1 MINVTEAAL
10 LINKLESI
18 KDNVCSRNLIDITPV
33 NIEITQVYQIFKDIS
48 INKAYLY
55 TCNQI
60 YPIAQTHSGF
70 GIINV
75 VDLRKQNKNYLF
87 YSVSYGNGVLGSKI
101 VHFDLELYKEAII
114 YTYNSF
120 DFSALAL
127 LKCDNSID
135 ICKFEVRKMDWKL
148 PFDNQ
153 IINKAMYAKL
163 VIEQDIY
170 VDQSPQK

>member
-10 LINKLESI
+10 LINKLENI
-18 KDNVCSRNLIDITPV
+18 KVNVCSRNLIDITPV
-33 NIEITQVYQIFKDIS
+33 EIGINQVYQIFKDIS
-48 INKAYLY
+48 ENLAYLY
-55 TCNQI
+55 TSNKI

-75 VDLRKQNKNYLF
+75 VDIRKYDKNYLF

-101 VHFDLELYKEAII
+101 VHFDLDLNKEAII

-127 LKCDNSID
+127 MKCDNSID
-135 ICKFEVRKMDWKL
+135 IYKFEIRKMDWKL

-153 IINKAMYAKL
+153 IINKTMYAKL
-163 VIEQDIY
+163 IVEQDMY
-170 VDQSPQK
+170 VDVGEK